1 MHIHKNPLLLGTLPA
16 DLEGGLDVFIP
27 AVKLQG
33 KADPTKN
40 CLGVSGRR
48 IIVSEKASIQ
58 RDSLPA
64 LALHY
69 EAAKCRNGVGVEM
82 NLRASQIV
90 HDARQEFVGRESYPS
105 SQLRFK
111 AENGRAL
118 DGGDIYLRDERDQ
131 VTCQPSTVVVRP
143 AIVFG
148 HGHLPEEVGEF

>member
-16 DLEGGLDVFIP
+16 DLEGGLDV
-27 AVKLQG
+27 
-33 KADPTKN
+33 
-40 CLGVSGRR
+40 
-48 IIVSEKASIQ
+48 
-58 RDSLPA
+58 
-64 LALHY
+64 
-69 EAAKCRNGVGVEM
+69 GVEM

-90 HDARQEFVGRESYPS
+90 HDARQEFAGRESYPS

-118 DGGDIYLRDERDQ
+118 DGGDIYLRDEKDQ

-148 HGHLPEEVGEF
+148 HGHLSEEVGEF